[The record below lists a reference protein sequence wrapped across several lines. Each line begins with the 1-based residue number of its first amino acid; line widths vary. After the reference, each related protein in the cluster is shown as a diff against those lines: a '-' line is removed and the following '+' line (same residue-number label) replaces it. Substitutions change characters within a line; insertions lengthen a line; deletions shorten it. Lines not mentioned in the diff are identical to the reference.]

1 MTGVM
6 VMSVGTEV
14 NSLKPAK
21 RNLFVMKLLV
31 FEVCKQFHKSKDLF
45 WQYLVR
51 AEISNVWNFTD

>member
-6 VMSVGTEV
+6 VISVGTEV
-14 NSLKPAK
+14 NSLKPA
-21 RNLFVMKLLV
+21 LFVMKLLV

>member
-6 VMSVGTEV
+6 VISVGTEV

-31 FEVCKQFHKSKDLF
+31 FEC
-45 WQYLVR
+45 
-51 AEISNVWNFTD
+51 ANNFINRKTYFGSIWYVQK

>member
-6 VMSVGTEV
+6 VTSVGTEV

-21 RNLFVMKLLV
+21 RNLFVMKLIV

-45 WQYLVR
+45 WQYL
-51 AEISNVWNFTD
+51 TK